1 MINITVKYNLNEGD
15 IEERYSKDYII
26 PENCIMLIEN
36 MNYCD
41 IINANEVKF
50 MLLFSGG
57 LTEKQMKILLND
69 EDIIFDKIPYDRAG
83 CKSNNTFD
91 YIPRSMENIPIDD
104 FRKYVADD
112 CYKNQYIFLAKYL
125 IGAMEFCKNRTMQNY
140 ILVCEIDSQT
150 IEPYI
155 GVGDYKDGD
164 YRIEYR
170 LPRRL
175 IKKSNIIEFLYYE
188 PYDDEQIKEFKE
200 KYANDF
206 YVPSLERESAHNL
219 IKQKKLIFNRDK
231 FK

>member
-1 MINITVKYNLNEGD
+1 
-15 IEERYSKDYII
+15 
-26 PENCIMLIEN
+26 
-36 MNYCD
+36 
-41 IINANEVKF
+41 

-57 LTEKQMKILLND
+57 FTEDQMKTLLND
-69 EDIIFDKIPYDRAG
+69 GEIIFDKIPYDSAC

-91 YIPRSMENIPIDD
+91 YIPRSMEGIPIDD
-104 FRKYVADD
+104 FRKYVSDD

-125 IGAMEFCKNRTMQNY
+125 SAAMEFCRNSSMKNY
-140 ILVCEIDSQT
+140 ILVCDIDSKL
-150 IEPYI
+150 IEPCI

-175 IKKSNIIEFLYYE
+175 IKASDIIEFLYYE
-188 PYDDEQIKEFKE
+188 PYDDEQAKEFKE
-200 KYANDF
+200 KYASHF
-206 YVPSLERESAHNL
+206 YIPTSERENAHNL

>member
-1 MINITVKYNLNEGD
+1 
-15 IEERYSKDYII
+15 
-26 PENCIMLIEN
+26 
-36 MNYCD
+36 
-41 IINANEVKF
+41 

-57 LTEKQMKILLND
+57 FTEEQMKILLSGG
-69 EDIIFDKIPYDRAG
+69 DIIFGKIPYDRAG
-83 CKSNNTFD
+83 CKFNNTFD

-112 CYKNQYIFLAKYL
+112 CYKNQYIFLTKYL
-125 IGAMEFCKNRTMQNY
+125 IAAMEFCKNRSMKNY
-140 ILVCEIDSQT
+140 ILVCEINSQI

-175 IKKSNIIEFLYYE
+175 IKVSDIIEFLYYE
-188 PYDDEQIKEFKE
+188 PYDVEQSKKFKE
-200 KYANDF
+200 KYANNF
-206 YVPSLERESAHNL
+206 HVPSSERENAHNL